1 MKILRS
7 TLAALLCAALAF
19 STTGCTSQQT
29 AADMITTVGTAVA
42 SLEAIEGNTSAV
54 AQIQADF
61 AAASSAVANW
71 KTGTPT
77 QQVAEALALVESDL
91 NLLPVSSQDQALIDL
106 AIGTVDELLT
116 EFPATTTTTTPAVT
130 TVSFRYASFGDSIAY
145 GSGTAQVKHR
155 TVHLAKTP
163 KSKKDFVKQW
173 NAVLKANPKLK
184 AASVK

>member
-7 TLAALLCAALAF
+7 SAAALLCAALAF

-54 AQIQADF
+54 QAIQTDF

-106 AIGTVDELLT
+106 AIGTVDQLLV
-116 EFPATTTTTTPAVT
+116 EFPGTSTATTPAVT
-130 TVSFRYASFGDSIAY
+130 KVSFHYAFY
-145 GSGTAQVKHR
+145 QTQVQHR
-155 TVHLAKTP
+155 TVHLAKAP
-163 KSKKDFVKQW
+163 KSKKDFKAQW
-173 NAVLKANPKLK
+173 NAVLKARPQFK
-184 AASVK
+184 AAAVK